1 MSNLF
6 QQLEKKLTNLEKKR
20 IVFPESTD
28 ERILNAVHR
37 LKKDRV
43 IEPILIG
50 NDEKVKAEQKRLGLE
65 QGLCT
70 VVDPHHYADIDKMIQ
85 TFVECRNGRVS
96 EDEAKIVMEDA
107 NYFGT
112 MLVYIGEADG
122 LVSGAAHSTSD
133 TVRPALQI
141 ITTAPGINKTSGMFV
156 MTRGDE
162 RYILADCVIYILLFC
177 YDVSDI
183 EI

>member
-1 MSNLF
+1 
-6 QQLEKKLTNLEKKR
+6 
-20 IVFPESTD
+20 
-28 ERILNAVHR
+28 
-37 LKKDRV
+37 
-43 IEPILIG
+43 
-50 NDEKVKAEQKRLGLE
+50 
-65 QGLCT
+65 
-70 VVDPHHYADIDKMIQ
+70 YADIDKMIQ
-85 TFVECRNGRVS
+85 TFVERRNGRVS

-141 ITTAPGINKTSGMFV
+141 IKTAPGINKTSGMFV

-162 RYILADCVIYILLFC
+162 RDIVADCSINIAPSSEDLAEIAITSAASAKLF
-177 YDVSDI
+177 DGDPKIAMLSFSTKRSATSEETERVKAAV
-183 EI
+183 ELAKEKTEERRVGKE